1 MSYSPTVPPS
11 STQILVIG
19 GGPSGAYTAAAL
31 AREGFQVT
39 LLEKDNFPRYH
50 IGETML
56 YSFRMF
62 LRFIEAEE
70 KVKNFGFA
78 VKVGAAVKLNQ
89 HKREGYTDF
98 TLGGTAPERASWS
111 VTRADFDDLLL
122 KHAAESGASVY
133 EGVRVTEIK
142 FSAENPRQPVAAE
155 WKSDQGSGEI
165 KFSYLVDGSGRT
177 GIMSTRYLK
186 NRKFTQNPALK
197 NIASW
202 GYWQGAGIYMPGT
215 NRENAPWFEA
225 LTDETGWVWFIPL
238 HTGVVSVGVVL
249 SETSNRTKKAQAA
262 DAKAFYLSQLQLT
275 PGLLKLLEN
284 AELVSDIKS
293 AADYSYSTGD
303 NQYAG
308 PNFRLVG
315 DAGAFI
321 DPLFSSGVHLA
332 FTYALS
338 GATTI
343 AASIRG
349 HCTEEEAIKFHNQ
362 KVGVSYTRFL
372 IVVLGI
378 YKQIHAQGSDVLSDI
393 HEDNFDRAFDF
404 IRPVIQGD
412 ADTPW
417 ETQIQK
423 AIDFLGTTPGV
434 VGMDPAI
441 QERLS
446 KRVDASLL
454 SDNGPFLPAQALA
467 EASGDDPEAKEL
479 LERMNSR
486 KAITGMYGWAENV
499 EGDNLSGFAMV
510 LKTGSLGLKR
520 E

>member
-1 MSYSPTVPPS
+1 MT
-11 STQILVIG
+11 
-19 GGPSGAYTAAAL
+19 
-31 AREGFQVT
+31 
-39 LLEKDNFPRYH
+39 
-50 IGETML
+50 
-56 YSFRMF
+56 
-62 LRFIEAEE
+62 
-70 KVKNFGFA
+70 
-78 VKVGAAVKLNQ
+78 
-89 HKREGYTDF
+89 
-98 TLGGTAPERASWS
+98 
-111 VTRADFDDLLL
+111 
-122 KHAAESGASVY
+122 
-133 EGVRVTEIK
+133 
-142 FSAENPRQPVAAE
+142 
-155 WKSDQGSGEI
+155 
-165 KFSYLVDGSGRT
+165 
-177 GIMSTRYLK
+177 
-186 NRKFTQNPALK
+186 
-197 NIASW
+197 
-202 GYWQGAGIYMPGT
+202 
-215 NRENAPWFEA
+215 
-225 LTDETGWVWFIPL
+225 
-238 HTGVVSVGVVL
+238 
-249 SETSNRTKKAQAA
+249 
-262 DAKAFYLSQLQLT
+262 
-275 PGLLKLLEN
+275 
-284 AELVSDIKS
+284 
-293 AADYSYSTGD
+293 
-303 NQYAG
+303 
-308 PNFRLVG
+308 
-315 DAGAFI
+315 GAFRRTLYNQDDVQI

-362 KVGVSYTRFL
+362 KVGVSYTRFVQLRLGQVWFFHGAKMSVARFL

-404 IRPVIQGD
+404 IRPGAYLSGRANRTAFLLTLFWSQVIQGD

-417 ETQIQK
+417 ETQAQK

>member
-1 MSYSPTVPPS
+1 
-11 STQILVIG
+11 
-19 GGPSGAYTAAAL
+19 
-31 AREGFQVT
+31 
-39 LLEKDNFPRYH
+39 
-50 IGETML
+50 ML

-70 KVKNFGFA
+70 KVKTFGFA
-78 VKVGAAVKLNQ
+78 SNSFLK
-89 HKREGYTDF
+89 
-98 TLGGTAPERASWS
+98 
-111 VTRADFDDLLL
+111 TRADFDDLLFE
-122 KHAAESGASVY
+122 HAAESGALVY

-142 FSAENPRQPVAAE
+142 FSAENSQQPVAAE

-165 KFSYLVDGSGRT
+165 KFSWLEIHPEPGV
-177 GIMSTRYLK
+177 
-186 NRKFTQNPALK
+186 K
-197 NIASW
+197 NIMSW
-202 GYWQGAGIYMPGT
+202 GYWKGAGIYMPGT

-225 LTDETGWVWFIPL
+225 LIVWFIPL

-249 SETSNRTKKAQAA
+249 PETSNRTKKSQAA
-262 DAKAFYLSQLQLT
+262 DAKAFYQ
-275 PGLLKLLEN
+275 N
-284 AELVSDIKS
+284 CF
-293 AADYSYSTGD
+293 STGD
-303 NQYAG
+303 NQYAV

-315 DAGAFI
+315 DAGDDVQI

-378 YKQIHAQGSDVLSDI
+378 YKQIHAQGSNVLSDI
-393 HEDNFDRAFDF
+393 HEDDFDRAFDF

-417 ETQIQK
+417 ETQIQQ

-441 QERLS
+441 KERLS

-467 EASGDDPEAKEL
+467 EASRDDPETKEL

-510 LKTGSLGLKR
+510 LKTGSLGLNR